1 MYFNVCVCV
10 CVCVCVQVSYT
21 ILSFGR
27 EGTPKFGVMLRECIA
42 LNNYG
47 GLGVRSPVVV
57 DFFLIDA
64 LRLILRHSGG
74 TSSQF

>member
-1 MYFNVCVCV
+1 MLQCVCV
-10 CVCVCVQVSYT
+10 CVCVCAGSYT

-57 DFFLIDA
+57 DFFFNRCSEINSEA
-64 LRLILRHSGG
+64 FWRY
-74 TSSQF
+74 